1 MVGGL
6 TSVLIRGDGMAA
18 RCCAHLLARF
28 GVPVACESSPRSR
41 LPVLLL
47 SHGAQELIRDVF
59 GQPELFRELP
69 PIRRRIVQWGAH
81 ADPLVLEH
89 DAVVASEDY
98 LLDRLG
104 LPDAVPA
111 ADPSWTIFA
120 AEPQPDVHRFGDRAA
135 TATPVMLSANADP
148 SACWIESTENGW
160 LFLIAAGAGKGWLL
174 SVGESSLGD
183 STLIAPQIAKC
194 GEPAGP
200 FAAAPRFSW
209 PVCGPQWLAC
219 GSAALAFDPLCGD
232 GVAHAVREAILACAV
247 IRTPEPVL
255 ALQHYAGR
263 LVAGFERHLTIC
275 RQFYG
280 SGGSGAWWQAQQE
293 ATQMGIDW
301 CGRQLRDLPPF
312 RYRLDGFDLKT
323 I

>member
-1 MVGGL
+1 L
-6 TSVLIRGDGMAA
+6 TSVLIRGDGVAA

-28 GVPVACESSPRSR
+28 GVPVACESSQRNR

-59 GQPELFRELP
+59 GRPDLFREFP
-69 PIRRRIVQWGAH
+69 AIRRRIVQWGAH
-81 ADPLVLEH
+81 DDPLVLEH

-98 LLDRLG
+98 LLDRFG
-104 LPDAVPA
+104 MPDAVPA

-120 AEPQPDVHRFGDRAA
+120 AEPQPEVHHFGDRAA
-135 TATPVMLSANADP
+135 TATPVVLTAEAEP
-148 SACWIESTENGW
+148 SACWIEATEHGW
-160 LFLIAAGAGKGWLL
+160 LFLIAAGPGKGWLL
-174 SVGESSLGD
+174 AVGD
-183 STLIAPQIAKC
+183 SPLADSRLVKTRIAEC
-194 GEPAGP
+194 GQPAGP

-219 GSAALAFDPLCGD
+219 GSAAMAFDPLCGD
-232 GVAHAVREAILACAV
+232 GVAHAIREAILACAV
-247 IRTPEPVL
+247 IRAGAEAADS
-255 ALQHYAGR
+255 ALPQHYAGR
-263 LVAGFERHLTIC
+263 LAAGFERHLTIC

-280 SGGSGAWWQAQQE
+280 SGGSGPWWQAQQE
-293 ATQMGIDW
+293 ATQAGIDW

-312 RYRLDGFDLKT
+312 RYRLDGFELKA